1 MFLNRLINI
10 LLLFCLLHLLLNGRV
25 FTDGPFSFAVPT
37 LSTVDVVQPF
47 FEITGK
53 VDAQYLIQLSNK
65 PSPINLSLRSIN
77 NFPNLKSTAAHRQ
90 KSWAN
95 SEIGDILLAE
105 KFNSTLGYPGISQM
119 RQTPGNSRQGLEDY
133 SIILDLS
140 HNDTNSTLEWKND
153 SNESHWLKVELSA
166 ISENSEDST
175 FEVALA
181 IAGTVTFEQAD
192 SEETITFSELSIQ
205 SEDHNISLNSTFSD
219 GPLSFSAPENSLV
232 DHVFSYK
239 ENSTLTRAIYALESR
254 DYDLPFNISI
264 ETESTL
270 ASPEKVAF
278 FKKRAFERSEI
289 GTLIQAEKISTA
301 SGLPGVILTRSYEI
315 EKEGEFFDY
324 WIILDIS
331 TREWLDRSNSI
342 NTSPLTPWLKA
353 TFSGVLADES
363 SYKAAESMAKTLDFN
378 TSFIPQAQSFSNGPS
393 IELNSSKSSRRTVSD
408 GLLSY
413 EVNNLARIDIVSAY
427 HEPNSFPQASYLIRS
442 EGEDFPFALSL
453 STEFDFPSLEDW
465 AAHQKNTWNNS
476 EVGALLAADSFS
488 TSLGDSGIFILRKTI
503 SGTLEE
509 TTEFVINIDLSTETW
524 TSGFNQ
530 TDQLPWLRAQLV
542 GYFDSLENSN
552 FFDALKIAKSLRFE
566 DINFTEN
573 FTFEIF
579 SSAFSPSTQIP
590 VRVISDNWFEST
602 WLGTFYD
609 YQNNWVYHPKLGW
622 IYSIPSSL
630 EGIWIWSQSAEWLW
644 GNSLTFPYLFS
655 EKSRDWIFL
664 NSENKAGALAYD
676 FDQKTWSNWSTLNLK
691 QRKFSPAEQRVE
703 IDRMYYSDKPYG
715 LKIRKISEIIYN
727 GSP

>member
-1 MFLNRLINI
+1 M
-10 LLLFCLLHLLLNGRV
+10 

-47 FEITGK
+47 FEITGE

-77 NFPNLKSTAAHRQ
+77 NFPNLKSTTAHRQ

-95 SEIGDILLAE
+95 SEIGNILLAE
-105 KFNSTLGYPGISQM
+105 EFNSTLGYPGIAQI

-153 SNESHWLKVELSA
+153 SNESHWLKVEFSA

-192 SEETITFSELSIQ
+192 SEETITFSELLIQ
-205 SEDHNISLNSTFSD
+205 SEDNNISLNSTFSD

-232 DHVFSYK
+232 DHVSSYK
-239 ENSTLTRAIYALESR
+239 EKPKLTQAIYALESR

-270 ASPEKVAF
+270 ASPEDVAF
-278 FKKRAFERSEI
+278 FKKRAFQRSEI
-289 GTLIQAEKISTA
+289 GTLVQAEKISTA
-301 SGLPGVILTRSYEI
+301 SGFPGVIVTRSYEI
-315 EKEGEFFDY
+315 EGEGVFFDY

-331 TREWLDRSNSI
+331 TREWLDRSNSN
-342 NTSPLTPWLKA
+342 NTNPPAPWLKA

-363 SYKAAESMAKTLDFN
+363 SYKAAERMAKTLDFN
-378 TSFIPQAQSFSNGPS
+378 RSFIPQTASYANGPS
-393 IELNSSKSSRRTVSD
+393 IELSSSESSRRTVSD

-413 EVNNLARIDIVSAY
+413 EVNNQAKVDFLSAY
-427 HEPNSFPQASYLIRS
+427 HEPNSFPQASYLITN
-442 EGEDFPFALSL
+442 EDEDFPFALSL
-453 STEFDFPSLEDW
+453 NSEFNFQSLEDW

-488 TSLGDSGIFILRKTI
+488 TNLGDSGIFILRKTI

-524 TSGFNQ
+524 ASRFTQ
-530 TDQLPWLRAQLV
+530 IDQKPWLRGQLV

-552 FFDALKIAKSLRFE
+552 FFDALEIAKSLRFE
-566 DINFTEN
+566 DINYSESY
-573 FTFEIF
+573 TFETF

-602 WLGTFYD
+602 WFGAFYD

-622 IYSIPSSL
+622 IYCIPSSL
-630 EGIWIWSQSAEWLW
+630 EGIWIWSPSAEWLW
-644 GNSLTFPYLFS
+644 GNSLTYPYLFS

-664 NSENKAGALAYD
+664 NSENKTGALAYD
-676 FDQKTWSNWSTLNLK
+676 FDQETWSNWSTLNLR

-703 IDRMYYSDKPYG
+703 IDRIYYSDKPHD
-715 LKIRKISEIIYN
+715 LKVRKISEIIYN
-727 GSP
+727 GLR

>member
-10 LLLFCLLHLLLNGRV
+10 LLFCLLHLLLNGRV
-25 FTDGPFSFAVPT
+25 FTDGPLSFAVPT
-37 LSTVDVVQPF
+37 LSTVDVVKPF
-47 FEITGK
+47 FEIAGE

-77 NFPNLKSTAAHRQ
+77 NFTNLESTAAHRQ

-95 SEIGDILLAE
+95 SEIGNILLAE
-105 KFNSTLGYPGISQM
+105 EFNSTLGYPGISQM
-119 RQTPGNSRQGLEDY
+119 RQTSGNSRQGLEDY
-133 SIILDLS
+133 SILLDFS
-140 HNDTNSTLEWKND
+140 DNDTNSILEWKNE

-181 IAGTVTFEQAD
+181 IAGTVTFEKAD
-192 SEETITFSELSIQ
+192 SEETITFTELSIQ
-205 SEDHNISLNSTFSD
+205 SEDHNISLTSVFLD
-219 GPLSFSAPENSLV
+219 GPLSFSIPENSLV
-232 DHVFSYK
+232 DHLFSYK
-239 ENSTLTRAIYALESR
+239 ENSTLTRAMYALESR

-270 ASPEKVAF
+270 ASPEEVAF

-289 GTLIQAEKISTA
+289 GTLIQAEKFLTA
-301 SGLPGVILTRSYEI
+301 SGLPGVIVVRNYGI
-315 EKEGEFFDY
+315 EEEGEFFDY
-324 WIILDIS
+324 WIILDI
-331 TREWLDRSNSI
+331 TTPEWLGRSASNS
-342 NTSPLTPWLKA
+342 TDPTDLWLKA

-378 TSFIPQAQSFSNGPS
+378 RSFIAQTASFSNGPS
-393 IELNSSKSSRRTVSD
+393 IELNSSESLRRTVSD

-413 EVNNLARIDIVSAY
+413 EVNNLARVDIVSAY
-427 HEPNSFPQASYLIRS
+427 HEPNSFPQATYLITN

-453 STEFDFPSLEDW
+453 STEFNFHSLEDW
-465 AAHQKNTWNNS
+465 AAHQKNVWNNS

-509 TTEFVINIDLSTETW
+509 TTEFVISIDLSTETLASRF
-524 TSGFNQ
+524 TQS
-530 TDQLPWLRAQLV
+530 DQSPWLRGQLV

-552 FFDALKIAKSLRFE
+552 FHDALEVAKSLIFE
-566 DINFTEN
+566 DINYSESY
-573 FTFEIF
+573 TFGTF
-579 SSAFSPSTQIP
+579 SSAFSSSTQIP

-602 WLGTFYD
+602 WLGAFYD

-676 FDQKTWSNWSTLNLK
+676 FDQKIWSNWSTLNLK
-691 QRKFSPAEQRVE
+691 QRKFSPAEQRAE
-703 IDRMYYSDKPYG
+703 IDRTYYSDKPFD

-727 GSP
+727 GSL